1 MHWLNHFNKA
11 CSKSSKTHH
20 TAVCVSADT
29 LCVYARCTTCTDTA
43 TGDLKAVAT
52 LSDEQLLA
60 MTTTDK
66 GDLIVPVVVTD
77 SEGNEP
83 IKAEMCWAW
92 VPKIRKAK
100 QQAAAAGSNSSTAAA
115 GAAIEPPQSKL

>member
-1 MHWLNHFNKA
+1 VSLTPA
-11 CSKSSKTHH
+11 QQ
-20 TAVCVSADT
+20 CVF
-29 LCVYARCTTCTDTA
+29 CVVSDIVYVYTRYDTCTETV

-52 LSDEQLLA
+52 LSDEQLTA

-100 QQAAAAGSNSSTAAA
+100 SQAATGSVSSTAAA
-115 GAAIEPPQSKL
+115 GAAAAETPQSKL

>member
-1 MHWLNHFNKA
+1 VL
-11 CSKSSKTHH
+11 SL
-20 TAVCVSADT
+20 T
-29 LCVYARCTTCTDTA
+29 LYARTRCDTCTDIV

-100 QQAAAAGSNSSTAAA
+100 QQAATATSSSTAAA
-115 GAAIEPPQSKL
+115 ANATEPPQSKL